1 MFSLIEQNF
10 LKKFLASQRNHFLHQ
25 LLNNTKNKKKGEF
38 MQLNFDTTGMSK
50 LTKSHNRLIS
60 AVQGSQTVAAKISS
74 LLADRMNVLYKSKKE
89 QMDLFTNG
97 GTKDGQTIIG
107 LKDLKD
113 NDIGIRQ
120 SEIRKYEAQIS
131 VVEGNF
137 SQSVEQMQ
145 NNTQSITS
153 YVQDLLG
160 IVKVTIQA
168 FSTMAS
174 QLAKQ
179 I

>member
-1 MFSLIEQNF
+1 M

-38 MQLNFDTTGMSK
+38 MQIEFNTSGLSK
-50 LTKSHNRLIS
+50 LTTSHNRLIS
-60 AVQGSQTVAAKISS
+60 TVQGSQTAAAKISS
-74 LLADRMNVLYKSKKE
+74 FLADRMDALYKSKKE

-97 GTKDGQTIIG
+97 GTKDGQKIIG

-113 NDIGIRQ
+113 NNIGIRQ
-120 SEIRKYEAQIS
+120 SEIRKYESQIS

-153 YVQDLLG
+153 YVQDLSG
-160 IVKVTIQA
+160 ILKVIQQTN
-168 FSTMAS
+168 STMAS
-174 QLAKQ
+174 QLAKNL
-179 I
+179 

>member
-1 MFSLIEQNF
+1 MQIEF
-10 LKKFLASQRNHFLHQ
+10 
-25 LLNNTKNKKKGEF
+25 NTSG
-38 MQLNFDTTGMSK
+38 LSK
-50 LTKSHNRLIS
+50 LTTSHIRLIS
-60 AVQGSQTVAAKISS
+60 TVQGSQTAAAKIST
-74 LLADRMNVLYKSKKE
+74 LLADRMDALYKSKKK
-89 QMDLFTNG
+89 QMDLYTNG
-97 GTKDGQTIIG
+97 DGDKMQG

-113 NDIGIRQ
+113 QAIGIRQ
-120 SEIRKYEAQIS
+120 SEIRKYESQIS

-153 YVQDLLG
+153 YVQDLSG
-160 IVKVTIQA
+160 ILKVITQTN
-168 FSTMAS
+168 STMAS

>member
-1 MFSLIEQNF
+1 L

-38 MQLNFDTTGMSK
+38 MQIEFNTSGLSK
-50 LTKSHNRLIS
+50 LTTSHNRLIS
-60 AVQGSQTVAAKISS
+60 TVQGSQTAAAKIST
-74 LLADRMNVLYKSKKE
+74 LLADRMDALYKSKKE
-89 QMDLFTNG
+89 QMDIYTNG
-97 GTKDGQTIIG
+97 DGNTIIA

-113 NDIGIRQ
+113 NAIGIRQ
-120 SEIRKYEAQIS
+120 SEIRKYESQIS
-131 VVEGNF
+131 VLEGNF

-160 IVKVTIQA
+160 IVKVTIQT

>member
-1 MFSLIEQNF
+1 M

-38 MQLNFDTTGMSK
+38 MQIEFNTSGLSK
-50 LTKSHNRLIS
+50 LTKSHNKLIS
-60 AVQGSQTVAAKISS
+60 TVQGSQTAAAKIST
-74 LLADRMNVLYKSKKE
+74 LLADRMQALYKSKKTE
-89 QMDLFTNG
+89 MDKF
-97 GTKDGQTIIG
+97 Q
-107 LKDLKD
+107 
-113 NDIGIRQ
+113 NDIDGKTDS
-120 SEIRKYEAQIS
+120 SEISKIQSRMKKYESQIS

-153 YVQDLLG
+153 YVQDLSG
-160 IVKVTIQA
+160 IVKVIQQTN
-168 FSTMAS
+168 STMAS

-179 I
+179 L

>member
-1 MFSLIEQNF
+1 M

-38 MQLNFDTTGMSK
+38 MQIEFNTSGLSK
-50 LTKSHNRLIS
+50 LTKSHNKLIS
-60 AVQGSQTVAAKISS
+60 TVQGSQTAAAKIST
-74 LLADRMNVLYKSKKE
+74 LLADRMQALYKSKKTE
-89 QMDLFTNG
+89 MDKF
-97 GTKDGQTIIG
+97 Q
-107 LKDLKD
+107 
-113 NDIGIRQ
+113 NDIDGKTDS
-120 SEIRKYEAQIS
+120 SEISKIQSRMKKYESQIS

-153 YVQDLLG
+153 YVQDLLS
-160 IVKVTIQA
+160 IVRVTIQTNT
-168 FSTMAS
+168 TMAS